1 MAPRNSSDTVYADLR
16 VLLGQTMW
24 KKAKNRTS
32 KSPSMR
38 IHVLLECTSRNAKY
52 DVEENSGRC
61 MTHDAFTGRS
71 RNANSIY
78 GSGSVHMDYTYMNQI
93 AVGCDANESDSSSD
107 TDDPLGLDSFFRE
120 LKDVRK

>member
-1 MAPRNSSDTVYADLR
+1 
-16 VLLGQTMW
+16 MW

-52 DVEENSGRC
+52 HVEENSGRC

-71 RNANSIY
+71 RNANSI
-78 GSGSVHMDYTYMNQI
+78 SGSMHMDYTYMNQI

-107 TDDPLGLDSFFRE
+107 ANDPLGLDSFFRE